1 VITNHSNIE
10 PAKKEDLKSESS
22 TPEELGREES
32 ETPSD
37 QGGESIQASN
47 HSRRVGRS
55 KREIMEE
62 LSRARFPWDE

>member
-1 VITNHSNIE
+1 MTNHSNIE

-22 TPEELGREES
+22 TPEELGREQS

-37 QGGESIQASN
+37 QGGESIQAPN
-47 HSRRVGRS
+47 HSRRAGRS